1 MEQEWCLM
9 NGIVL
14 QKCLLKERL
23 MQVRTRGADYGLDQ
37 IVACTED
44 CFQTMFIS
52 YAPGVFT
59 KPNMDYYVISS
70 LMKAFRKILMILN
83 TKPKFQV
90 LRDNPRFVPIM
101 SWLQQCIIPQLV
113 VGAKNDRV
121 RNDT

>member
-59 KPNMDYYVISS
+59 ISS
-70 LMKAFRKILMILN
+70 LMKAFRNILMILN

-101 SWLQQCIIPQLV
+101 RWLQQCIIPQLV